1 MEQKRNGHMQHKLIF
16 KLFLEGARE
25 LKVKSDYIPDELDL
39 KIIALLQKDGRTS
52 TQDLAREFNS
62 TSSTIRKRIRHL
74 EETGTMRVVAVTDFT
89 AAGYDLL
96 LAIGIE
102 VESRSAEAVGED
114 LAKLPEV
121 FSVNLTTGANDIEIL
136 VGARSFDELQYFLH
150 QEVAHIEGIGRLYPG
165 LTIEVYKYQSE
176 MVPSL

>member
-1 MEQKRNGHMQHKLIF
+1 
-16 KLFLEGARE
+16 
-25 LKVKSDYIPDELDL
+25 
-39 KIIALLQKDGRTS
+39 
-52 TQDLAREFNS
+52 
-62 TSSTIRKRIRHL
+62 
-74 EETGTMRVVAVTDFT
+74 MRVVAVTDFS

>member
-1 MEQKRNGHMQHKLIF
+1 MQKAK
-16 KLFLEGARE
+16 A
-25 LKVKSDYIPDELDL
+25 
-39 KIIALLQKDGRTS
+39 
-52 TQDLAREFNS
+52 FNS
-62 TSSTIRKRIRHL
+62 TSSTIRKRIRRL
-74 EETGTMRVVAVTDFT
+74 EETGTMKVVAVTDFS

-102 VESRSAEAVGED
+102 VESRSAEDVAMD
-114 LAKLPEV
+114 LTALPEV

-136 VGARSFDELQYFLH
+136 VGARSFDELSVFLH
-150 QEVAHIEGIGRLYPG
+150 QDVAKIKGIGRLFPG